1 MSESQAIRQDE
12 LMLGYSRFDGY
23 SLMLQG
29 LVLALMGLGL
39 VMIYSAQ
46 GRVDRPPLHDAFFST
61 PAGKQLMFV
70 SISLV
75 MMVIFSWINYDWFR
89 PGKTAFGSAGFWMLL
104 LSLALLVAAYIP
116 GLGMEINGARRWI
129 KFGPVTFQPS
139 EFAKIA
145 LMIYLTGKL
154 SQPDF
159 PRREFWRGLLPL
171 SLVIGV
177 VCGIVG
183 KEDLGTAAV
192 IATVG
197 GLLLVAGGIQL
208 WYLILPAIPAVLG
221 FVYLV
226 FAESYRLKRITSF
239 LNPEADPRGAGYH
252 AIQSLLAIAGGG
264 WWGMGLGEGTQKY
277 GYLPEDTTDFIF
289 SIICEEL
296 GSAGGMAVLGIFM
309 VFVIVGWMIFR
320 QVKDNFG
327 KLLVFGLL
335 GVIGM
340 QATIN
345 IAVATVSVPTKGI
358 ALPFISAG
366 GSGLI
371 FAGMAIG
378 IVCSVNKYS
387 QWNLLQ
393 DSSAE

>member
-1 MSESQAIRQDE
+1 MNEEQTIKHDD
-12 LMLGYSRFDGY
+12 LMLGFFRYQGY
-23 SLMLQG
+23 ALMLQG

-46 GRVDRPPLHDAFFST
+46 GRVDRPPLHEAFFTT
-61 PAGKQLMFV
+61 PAGKQLVFV
-70 SISLV
+70 GISLL
-75 MMVIFSWINYDWFR
+75 MIIIFSWINYDWFR
-89 PGKTAFGSAGFWMLL
+89 PGETTLGSVGFWMLL
-104 LSLALLVAAYIP
+104 LSVILLIGAYIP
-116 GLGMEINGARRWI
+116 GIGMEINGARRWI
-129 KFGPVTFQPS
+129 KFGSFTFQPS

-145 LMIYLTGKL
+145 LMIYLAGKL
-154 SQPDF
+154 SQSEF
-159 PRREFWRGLLPL
+159 PRKEFLRGLLPL
-171 SLVIGV
+171 SLVVGLI
-177 VCGIVG
+177 CGIVG

-192 IATVG
+192 IAAVS

-208 WYLILPAIPAVLG
+208 WYLILPAIPAILM
-221 FVYLV
+221 FVYLILS
-226 FAESYRLKRITSF
+226 EGYRVQRITSF
-239 LNPEADPRGAGYH
+239 LNPEADPQGSGYH

-296 GSAGGMAVLGIFM
+296 GSVGGMAVLGIFM
-309 VFVIVGWMIFR
+309 VFVIVGWLIFR
-320 QVKDNFG
+320 HVKDDFG
-327 KLLVFGLL
+327 KLLVFGLM
-335 GVIGM
+335 GVIAM

-358 ALPFISAG
+358 ALPFVSAG

-387 QWNLLQ
+387 QWNLLK
-393 DSSAE
+393 DS